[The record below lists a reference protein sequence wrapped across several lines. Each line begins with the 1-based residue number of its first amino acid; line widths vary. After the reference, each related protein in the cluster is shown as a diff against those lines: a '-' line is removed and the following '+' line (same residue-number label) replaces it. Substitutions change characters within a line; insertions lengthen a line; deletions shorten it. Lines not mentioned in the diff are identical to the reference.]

1 MTNDRPIIE
10 QIDYDETALKKF
22 EQSMQK
28 NTETLT
34 NSVSKSDMFLAYPTI
49 YVITGEKSKKF
60 IGYVGE
66 TTNIISRTQ
75 QHLTRDPIERQD
87 WREFKQAKSASL
99 FIIGHEKFNKSLT
112 LDIENRLMLY
122 MSGNPN
128 IGQLNNRRNNP
139 QIKYYTHEYLEDFT
153 SKIWQDLH
161 DHEPEIFPD
170 ESVIKD
176 SALFKA
182 SPFHKL
188 TLEQIKAKKK
198 IFDKVLD
205 NFKKQKSSKSDE
217 EAELIL
223 VSGEAGA
230 GKTVLLSALFYEL
243 NNLRYQDSHIEN
255 DEAEIIDSLDDPLD
269 CYLLVNHNEQL
280 QVYNDIAL
288 KLNIQKKK
296 DEKVLKPTTFIN
308 KAKKLDHPVD
318 IVLIDEGHLLLTQG
332 NQGYSGKD
340 QLTDIL
346 EHAKLVILIFDE
358 DQIIARTQYWE
369 NLRIDQMIDRSIEN
383 DNYIYLENQM
393 RIHSGPETVEW
404 INTFVKDRKI
414 TNIPNDSLGYDI
426 KIFDDS
432 QSMYQAI
439 IEKAQNRDNGISRM
453 LATYDWDWKA
463 PTKEKSAWYVED
475 GDFKLPWNYTDTKQ
489 PSKSKDNQS
498 WAEQPKSLHE
508 VGSTYTIQGFD
519 LNYAGVIIGPSVKY
533 RNGKVIYDASA
544 ARSDQMTKKRTLES
558 GEKVDISDKLLQN
571 QLNVL
576 LKRGIN
582 GLYIHAVDKELQ
594 AMLQKAQ
601 NHELKE
607 WENDGFNR

>member
-10 QIDYDETALKKF
+10 KIDYDANALKAF
-22 EQSMQK
+22 EQSMQN
-28 NTETLT
+28 NTETPS
-34 NSVSKSDMFLAYPTI
+34 NSLSKSDMFLTYPTV

-60 IGYVGE
+60 IAYVGE

-87 WREFKQAKSASL
+87 WREFKQAKFANL

-139 QIKYYTHEYLEDFT
+139 QINYYTHEYLEGFT
-153 SKIWQDLH
+153 SQIWQDLH
-161 DHEPEIFPD
+161 EREPEIFPD

-176 SALFKA
+176 NALFKA

-188 TLEQIKAKKK
+188 TIEQIKAKEK
-198 IFDKVLD
+198 IFDKVID
-205 NFKKQKSSKSDE
+205 NFKRRKNSQTDE

-243 NNLRYQDSHIEN
+243 NNLRYQDSDIET
-255 DEAEIIDSLDDPLD
+255 DDAKVVDSLEDPLD
-269 CYLLVNHNEQL
+269 CYLLVNHNEQM

-296 DEKVLKPTTFIN
+296 DEKVLKPTSFIN
-308 KAKKLDHPVD
+308 KAQKSDKAVD

-332 NQGYSGKD
+332 NQGYRGED

-369 NLRIDQMIDRSIEN
+369 NLRIDQMIDRSIKN

-393 RIHSGPETVEW
+393 RIHSETKTVEW

-414 TNIPNDSLGYDI
+414 TNIPEDRLGYNI
-426 KIFDDS
+426 KVFDDS
-432 QSMYQAI
+432 KSMYQAI

-489 PSKSKDNQS
+489 PSSSKNNQS

-533 RNGKVIYDASA
+533 RNGKVIYDVSA
-544 ARSDQMTKKRTLES
+544 AKSDQMTKKRTLES

-594 AMLQKAQ
+594 EMLQKAQ

-607 WENDGFNR
+607 

>member
-10 QIDYDETALKKF
+10 QIDYDETALKEF
-22 EQSMQK
+22 EHSMQ
-28 NTETLT
+28 NSTETPS
-34 NSVSKSDMFLAYPTI
+34 NSVSKSDMFLAYPTV

-60 IGYVGE
+60 IAYVGE

-75 QHLTRDPIERQD
+75 QHLIRDPIERED
-87 WREFKQAKSASL
+87 WREFKQAKSANL

-128 IGQLNNRRNNP
+128 IGHLNNRRNNP
-139 QIKYYTHEYLEDFT
+139 QIKYYTHEYLESFT
-153 SKIWQDLH
+153 SQIWKDLH
-161 DHEPEIFPD
+161 EHEPEIFPD

-176 SALFKA
+176 NALFKA

-188 TLEQIKAKKK
+188 TLEQMKAKEK
-198 IFDKVLD
+198 IFDKVID
-205 NFKKQKSSKSDE
+205 NFKRRKNSPTDQ

-243 NNLRYQDSHIEN
+243 NNLRYQDSDIET
-255 DEAEIIDSLDDPLD
+255 DDAKVVDSLEDPLD
-269 CYLLVNHNEQL
+269 CYLLVNHNEQM

-296 DEKVLKPTTFIN
+296 DEKVLKPTSFIN
-308 KAKKLDHPVD
+308 KAQKSDKAVD

-369 NLRIDQMIDRSIEN
+369 NLRIDQMIDRSIKN

-414 TNIPNDSLGYDI
+414 TNIPEDSLGYNI
-426 KIFDDS
+426 KVFDDS

-439 IEKAQNRDNGISRM
+439 IEKAQNRNNGISRM

-463 PTKEKSAWYVED
+463 PTKEKPAWYVKD

-489 PSKSKDNQS
+489 PSSSKNNQS
-498 WAEQPKSLHE
+498 WAEQADSLYE

-533 RNGKVIYDASA
+533 RNGKVIYDVSA
-544 ARSDQMTKKRTLES
+544 AKSDQMTKKRTLES

-582 GLYIHAVDKELQ
+582 GLYIHAVDEKLQ
-594 AMLQKAQ
+594 EMLKKAQ

>member
-10 QIDYDETALKKF
+10 KIDYDENALKEF
-22 EQSMQK
+22 ELSMQN
-28 NTETLT
+28 NTETRT
-34 NSVSKSDMFLAYPTI
+34 NSLSKSDMFLTYPTV

-60 IGYVGE
+60 IAYVGE

-87 WREFKQAKSASL
+87 WREFKQAKSANL

-139 QIKYYTHEYLEDFT
+139 QIKYYTHEYLESFT
-153 SKIWQDLH
+153 SQIWQDLH
-161 DHEPEIFPD
+161 EREPEIFPN

-176 SALFKA
+176 NALFKA

-188 TLEQIKAKKK
+188 TIEQMKAKEK
-198 IFDKVLD
+198 IFDKVID
-205 NFKKQKSSKSDE
+205 NFKRRKNSQTDE
-217 EAELIL
+217 ESELIL

-243 NNLRYQDSHIEN
+243 NNLRYQDS
-255 DEAEIIDSLDDPLD
+255 DTEIDAAKVVDSLEDPLD
-269 CYLLVNHNEQL
+269 CYLLVNHSEQL

-288 KLNIQKKK
+288 KLNIQKNK

-308 KAKKLDHPVD
+308 KAQKSDKPVD

-369 NLRIDQMIDRSIEN
+369 NLRIDQMIDHSIKN

-393 RIHSGPETVEW
+393 RIHSGPETVKW

-414 TNIPNDSLGYDI
+414 TNIPEDSLGYDI
-426 KIFDDS
+426 KVFDDS
-432 QSMYQAI
+432 QSMYKAI
-439 IEKAQNRDNGISRM
+439 IKKAQNRDNGISRM

-463 PTKEKSAWYVED
+463 PTKEKPAWYVKD

-489 PSKSKDNQS
+489 PSSSKNNQS
-498 WAEQPKSLHE
+498 WAEQPASLSE

-533 RNGKVIYDASA
+533 RNGKVIYDVSA
-544 ARSDQMTKKRTLES
+544 AKSDQMTKKRTLES
-558 GEKVDISDKLLQN
+558 GEKADISDKLLQN

-582 GLYIHAVDKELQ
+582 GLYIHAIDEELQ
-594 AMLQKAQ
+594 EMLKKAQ

-607 WENDGFNR
+607 

>member
-1 MTNDRPIIE
+1 
-10 QIDYDETALKKF
+10 
-22 EQSMQK
+22 
-28 NTETLT
+28 
-34 NSVSKSDMFLAYPTI
+34 MFLAYPTV

-383 DNYIYLENQM
+383 DNYIYLENRM

-607 WENDGFNR
+607 